1 MGLHC
6 FLRLPSE
13 DRDVENGLPMIGLHV
28 ADSGFSFLQDT
39 NHEEHGEKKKT
50 PNTEIKEKPNKGQ
63 LSRQT
68 LNNYETSKSKR

>member
-39 NHEEHGEKKKT
+39 NHEEHGEKKE
-50 PNTEIKEKPNKGQ
+50 NTKH
-63 LSRQT
+63 
-68 LNNYETSKSKR
+68 